1 MQLALK
7 RTHHPSDTFMV
18 WNMQLL
24 YFAKDCKLFHH
35 SQKVLLRRH
44 CYIHFL
50 SYCILTEKKHVMR
63 GSGMKAVNACKSK
76 AWWRWCSSHRHYLSN
91 LSSPSSDKPGDDQMT
106 YLTIIQPY
114 NHSTE
119 EPRPYQTLLKC
130 MSKPMPCL
138 DCFSRR
144 FSLAW
149 VPHWHRQP
157 AYPLMTSL
165 LCTSLKDH
173 QDKPS
178 PQALPD
184 GVQSN
189 HFFSFDLF
197 AIWHMGNWGYS

>member
-24 YFAKDCKLFHH
+24 YFAKDCKLFHRKY
-35 SQKVLLRRH
+35 SWGGTVTFTFCLTVYWQK
-44 CYIHFL
+44 
-50 SYCILTEKKHVMR
+50 KKHVMR

-189 HFFSFDLF
+189 HLFSFALCNLT
-197 AIWHMGNWGYS
+197 HG

>member
-7 RTHHPSDTFMV
+7 KSHHPICSWFETCSFSILQRIANCFIIHRKYSWGGTVTFTFCLTV
-18 WNMQLL
+18 YW
-24 YFAKDCKLFHH
+24 
-35 SQKVLLRRH
+35 QK
-44 CYIHFL
+44 
-50 SYCILTEKKHVMR
+50 KKHVMR

-91 LSSPSSDKPGDDQMT
+91 LSSPSSDEPGNDQMT

-119 EPRPYQTLLKC
+119 EPRPYQTLLQC
-130 MSKPMPCL
+130 MFKPMPCL
-138 DCFSRR
+138 DCFSCR

-157 AYPLMTSL
+157 AHPLMTSL

-178 PQALPD
+178 PQTLP
-184 GVQSN
+184 VQAN
-189 HFFSFDLF
+189 HLFSFDLF